1 MKLLLPSQLKQVF
14 SIQPAKER
22 LKTEKLIGY
31 RNILRTTK
39 KSVKFRDLLVSKC
52 AHTLLKLLCVLIL
65 LSKLFVKKSFP
76 TYKKEQILVIGFRQS
91 RLLNSHYG
99 LEDIS

>member
-39 KSVKFRDLLVSKC
+39 KSVIRDLLVSKC